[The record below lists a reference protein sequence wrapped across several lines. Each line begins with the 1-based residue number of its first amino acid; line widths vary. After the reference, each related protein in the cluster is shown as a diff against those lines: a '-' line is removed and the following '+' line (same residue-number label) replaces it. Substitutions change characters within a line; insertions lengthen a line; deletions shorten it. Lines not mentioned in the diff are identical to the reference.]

1 MSEVD
6 VIVVDLD
13 GGEMLLEC
21 LGSLAQQ
28 TVPPRRVIVV
38 DNGSVVPA
46 SQRVGSAGVELVHV
60 RLETNRG
67 FTGGV
72 NAAMP
77 HVESELVA
85 LVNNDVILDRIWI
98 ERLAIE
104 MQRNVRLAAVQSW
117 IVGAPGVVDGAGI
130 SIEGGRFQQRGH
142 LRRTYSTE
150 SWPAFWGVSA
160 TAALYRTAALRECA
174 IDGAILDDR
183 LFAYYEDVE
192 LSARLREHG
201 WELSVIDEPLA
212 VHRGSATR
220 GRLGS
225 RAAYLQTRN
234 RHLVAKWHK
243 GVGSRRS
250 LFLEDLHEIAANLK
264 RLEIGNA
271 IARVRGLLAALGSRW
286 RRLPS

>member
-28 TVPPRRVIVV
+28 TIPPRRVIVV

-46 SQRVGSAGVELVHV
+46 SQRVVSAGVELVHV

-77 HVESELVA
+77 QVQSELVA
-85 LVNNDVILDRIWI
+85 LVNNDVVLDRIWI
-98 ERLAIE
+98 ERLAVE
-104 MQRNVRLAAVQSW
+104 MQRNVRLGAVQSW
-117 IVGAPGVVDGAGI
+117 ILGTPGVIDGAGI
-130 SIEGGRFQQRGH
+130 SIDDGRFQQRGH
-142 LRRTYSTE
+142 LRRTYSAG
-150 SWPAFWGVSA
+150 SWPSFWGVSA

-174 IDGAILDDR
+174 IDGAVLDDR

-234 RHLVAKWHK
+234 RHLVARRHK
-243 GVGSRRS
+243 GVGSTRA
-250 LFLEDLHEIAANLK
+250 LLIEDVREIGANLK
-264 RLEIGNA
+264 RLEVGTA
-271 IARVRGLLAALGSRW
+271 IARLRGVVAGLLA
-286 RRLPS
+286 